1 MPTSN
6 STEPGHRNLFWIA
19 LFYLALL
26 IATITLVSRR
36 IWNVPDIFI
45 AYVPMAIWEWAF
57 IGGMIG
63 VLYRLAYQRNTAG
76 FKLYTWIIAKPVIGT
91 AMGAVVYFLAMGGAV
106 LVGGRLPTRPNDL
119 TPQVAESIYWLN
131 ALAFIGGF
139 SDRFSI
145 DLINR
150 FTAGIQ
156 TKTERHHVESSH
168 GDNQPDNEQA

>member
-1 MPTSN
+1 MTTN
-6 STEPGHRNLFWIA
+6 DSTEPGQKKLFWLA

-26 IATITLVSRR
+26 IATIALVSRR
-36 IWNVPDIFI
+36 IWGGPNIFI
-45 AYVPMAIWEWAF
+45 AYVPISIWEWAF

-76 FKLYTWIIAKPVIGT
+76 FRLYTWIIAKPVIGT
-91 AMGAVVYFLAMGGAV
+91 AMGAVVYFLAMAGAV
-106 LVGGRLPTRPNDL
+106 LVGGRLPTEQGEL
-119 TPQVAESIYWLN
+119 TKEVAASIYWLN

-156 TKTERHHVESSH
+156 TRTESHQSSH
-168 GDNQPDNEQA
+168 GDNQSTDEQA